1 MARRAMHVLSQ
12 ERVTTAGTVEWI
24 VSEKALWY
32 LIEVQGGDRG
42 SRCAPVVVEGQREVP
57 EEG

>member
-1 MARRAMHVLSQ
+1 MHVLSQ